1 MLGALYFLLSLI
13 LLFHAVGVVRP
24 HWLGNTLGL
33 VASVPLLLV
42 ALFVPQL
49 IAFGLLLS
57 LAFARFGALQSTLG
71 IVGLGVHLLSW
82 GLLLR
87 YLLRLRHVLPV
98 LDGRCV

>member
-24 HWLGNTLGL
+24 RWLGNTLGL

-49 IAFGLLLS
+49 IAFGLLL
-57 LAFARFGALQSTLG
+57 A
-71 IVGLGVHLLSW
+71 W
-82 GLLLR
+82 
-87 YLLRLRHVLPV
+87 RLRDL
-98 LDGRCV
+98 GRLSRRSES